1 MNPKHRLVKGA
12 AAAGLA
18 VALTTGIALASMV
31 TGPASPLP
39 LPSDAAVQAATL
51 AYAPRSAQ
59 VTVLSA
65 AAGVWYQVTYNG
77 AENCMAAQP
86 LEADAASALSEQ
98 EQTPEPQQ
106 AVVTDGPLNIRS
118 GAGTDYDRVGALA
131 RGDVV
136 TVTDQSVEGW
146 YGVPCGDLSG
156 YASAQYLSFDLDSV
170 QPEPRQAVVTDGPL
184 NVRSGAGTDYDRVGT
199 LARGDVVSV
208 TEERADGWF
217 AITSS
222 DLSGYV
228 SAQYLSFDLDS
239 VQPEPRQAVVTDGP
253 LNVRSGA
260 GSGYG
265 RVGSLN
271 RGTVV
276 TVTDQSVEGW
286 YGVTHGNLSGY
297 ASAQYLSFDLDSVA
311 TSTGSASS
319 STSSNSA
326 SSSAPVGSAGS
337 SSVGESAAALAA
349 SLVGKPYVYGAAGP
363 NGFDCSGLMY
373 YIYRQLG
380 YSIARGSSSQYN
392 QSGYFVS
399 TSEMQPGDLVYFFDP
414 KFDSSGGTLPTT
426 HVGIYVGNNQFIHAS
441 TTSYQ
446 VQYDAL
452 FGGYYGSYVV
462 GVKRIA

>member
-1 MNPKHRLVKGA
+1 
-12 AAAGLA
+12 
-18 VALTTGIALASMV
+18 
-31 TGPASPLP
+31 
-39 LPSDAAVQAATL
+39 
-51 AYAPRSAQ
+51 
-59 VTVLSA
+59 
-65 AAGVWYQVTYNG
+65 
-77 AENCMAAQP
+77 MAAQP

-146 YGVPCGDLSG
+146 YGVTCGDLSS
-156 YASAQYLSFDLDSV
+156 YA
-170 QPEPRQAVVTDGPL
+170 
-184 NVRSGAGTDYDRVGT
+184 
-199 LARGDVVSV
+199 
-208 TEERADGWF
+208 
-217 AITSS
+217 
-222 DLSGYV
+222 